1 MKFSSSVVALAAI
14 CSSAMIGS
22 SSAFVVRSPAVVNVQ
37 YASLMSSRRT
47 QPGWSNHPSTSS
59 APARSSVRMYE
70 GANDDDDD
78 PANEIARL
86 KSMAAKLRAEAS
98 ALEADKAQSMADA
111 AEKAFRKFDTNQDG
125 VINVSELKQGLE
137 KILKMELPE
146 KRVNDLMNEF
156 DKSGDGVLRVDE
168 FVTVDKFRNRLESLA
183 REEKQIAIDATK
195 KAKTEA
201 EEAKQAEA
209 ILELINDKPP
219 TGQDKLLSVL
229 PYLFPLMDGLQ
240 FGRFLLAGEDGS
252 NPVVAVIALLYT
264 LYRSIPFS
272 GFAAFFALNFLA
284 GNPSINRLIRFNMQQ
299 AIFLDIALFF
309 PSLLASIGGIALNA
323 GGVQIPTQISEL
335 GTDAVFVTLLV
346 TLAYCSVSSIL
357 GQEPNKIPLIS
368 KNVEDRMPNINDFV
382 DESGKIKRFEPREK
396 DDENDKDKK

>member
-1 MKFSSSVVALAAI
+1 
-14 CSSAMIGS
+14 
-22 SSAFVVRSPAVVNVQ
+22 
-37 YASLMSSRRT
+37 
-47 QPGWSNHPSTSS
+47 
-59 APARSSVRMYE
+59 
-70 GANDDDDD
+70 
-78 PANEIARL
+78 
-86 KSMAAKLRAEAS
+86 
-98 ALEADKAQSMADA
+98 
-111 AEKAFRKFDTNQDG
+111 
-125 VINVSELKQGLE
+125 
-137 KILKMELPE
+137 MELPE
-146 KRVNDLMNEF
+146 KRVKDLMIEF
-156 DKSGDGVLRVDE
+156 DKTGDGVLRVDE

-183 REEKQIAIDATK
+183 REEKQLASEATK

-219 TGQDKLLSVL
+219 TGKDKLLSVL

-240 FGRFLLAGEDGS
+240 FGRFLLADQDGS
-252 NPVVAVIALLYT
+252 NPVIAVIALLYT

-323 GGVQIPTQISEL
+323 GGVEIPTQITEL

-346 TLAYCSVSSIL
+346 TLAYCSISSVL
-357 GQEPNKIPLIS
+357 GQEPDKIPLIS
-368 KNVEDRMPNINDFV
+368 KNVADRMPSINDFV
-382 DESGKIKRFEPREK
+382 DESGKIRKFEPREK
-396 DDENDKDKK
+396 DDEKDKDKK

>member
-37 YASLMSSRRT
+37 YASLLSSQRT

-59 APARSSVRMYE
+59 ALARSSVRMFE
-70 GANDDDDD
+70 GSNDDD

-98 ALEADKAQSMADA
+98 ALEAEKAQSMADA

-125 VINVSELKQGLE
+125 VINVSELKEGLE

-146 KRVNDLMNEF
+146 TRVNDLMSEF

-183 REEKQIAIDATK
+183 REEKQIAMDATK

-309 PSLLASIGGIALNA
+309 PSLLASLGGIALNA

-346 TLAYCSVSSIL
+346 TLAYCSVSSLL
-357 GQEPNKIPLIS
+357 GQEPNKVPLIS
-368 KNVEDRMPNINDFV
+368 QNVADRMPNINDFV
-382 DESGKIKRFEPREK
+382 DESGKIKKFEPREN